1 MNFFPYNLNTA
12 YAKYLKALQ
21 GRKMA
26 RTTTGYAAM
35 HAHKHARKHT
45 HTHLVNRLAFYQ
57 NMNTLALSFI
67 FSCQELLMSDYA
79 M

>member
-1 MNFFPYNLNTA
+1 MNFFSYNLNTA

-26 RTTTGYAAM
+26 RITTGYAAM

-45 HTHLVNRLAFYQ
+45 HTPGKSFNILSEHEHI
-57 NMNTLALSFI
+57 SFI
-67 FSCQELLMSDYA
+67 ICI
-79 M
+79 